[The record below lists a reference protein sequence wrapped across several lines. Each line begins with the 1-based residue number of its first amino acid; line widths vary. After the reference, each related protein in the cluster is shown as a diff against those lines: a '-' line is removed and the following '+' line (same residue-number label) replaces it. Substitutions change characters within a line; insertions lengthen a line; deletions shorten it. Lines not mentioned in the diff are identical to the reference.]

1 VQETSAVLFAAGLV
15 LGPAAFL
22 MVLLGLQR
30 LLAPSRPDEVKQSA
44 FECGIPQADTPWK
57 PFNVRFAGIAAL
69 FVIFDVESVL
79 LFAVAPRVRGSAI
92 GVVEVGAFVVLVAV
106 GLLYAWKKDLLSW
119 LR

>member
-1 VQETSAVLFAAGLV
+1 
-15 LGPAAFL
+15 
-22 MVLLGLQR
+22 
-30 LLAPSRPDEVKQSA
+30 
-44 FECGIPQADTPWK
+44 
-57 PFNVRFAGIAAL
+57 
-69 FVIFDVESVL
+69 VESVL